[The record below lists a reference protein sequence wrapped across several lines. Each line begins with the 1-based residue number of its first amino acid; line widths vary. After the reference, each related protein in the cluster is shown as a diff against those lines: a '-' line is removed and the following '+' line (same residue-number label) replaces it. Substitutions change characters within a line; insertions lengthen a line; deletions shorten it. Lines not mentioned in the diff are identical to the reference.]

1 MTDIK
6 QTVALDFQ
14 SNVKELSSDVITLKR
29 QILELGEQQK
39 QLNKDFKDGLITQEE
54 YAAGL
59 LASEKQMKDY
69 NKRLKDSQDK
79 LEELKNKNKG
89 FKGALQD
96 VEKEVDKMTGG
107 FLSSFKKLATNP
119 YFAAISIALTAIVG
133 AFNKLRDAIKNSDN
147 AGTAF
152 ARLGAVLKAPLELV
166 NKLVDTLA
174 NGLGKLADGFSRFM
188 QSLMPEGI
196 REEADAMAEL
206 VERTDALEEA
216 ERQYTVHHAERVAEQ
231 KKLNTI
237 IRDSVGQ
244 TAEARAKAVRDNL
257 QLEQEDINERRRN
270 VQEKIDLLKLEHRNQ
285 QSWSDD
291 VKQEYS
297 NLVAE
302 MIGINDSYND
312 ALAQSTRY
320 MKQISSDQIEEWAK
334 MSDGADGYRK
344 KIQEVV
350 QAQSESRTNAANI
363 FIEESKKESEAFDEI
378 INQTANVVKDLDKK
392 LANLKTSD
400 QTELVK
406 KGIQNVNRAIDENT
420 KKLNTLKGARDAAN
434 SGDETALTN
443 YLIEIKR
450 LNYLGEEYDE
460 FKNYL
465 LQTARAY
472 NDINTAQEK
481 QKKDEEELNK
491 KVSDKKIEEAKKAWE
506 KESSRLEAENGAR
519 IALMEEGA
527 EKEKEIIREDNRKK
541 LRDLDYQLKYEGMS
555 REEYNNR
562 KIILEKETE
571 KKITDVIVKEEDKRA
586 KKLAKEREEEEK
598 KRKEEEKNRAEATKQ
613 RQIQN
618 YRDAQSAYM
627 QLSAQY
633 KLISKQLND
642 EYNDA
647 LSEGTLDGTRKAQ
660 QALDKLS
667 DEYKYRQIE
676 LTDSIQEIW
685 NKVQLGELTEEQA
698 NNMVKVFE
706 AALLQLGVDMETLK
720 KMTKDAE
727 NATHDITIKLTQDI
741 VSSVSSTFEALG
753 TVFDY
758 MATAY
763 EDKLNKML
771 EDSESFDKSQTEQ
784 ALDLAE
790 SQYHATIAGIIL
802 NQAAALGNVVVGAL
816 GAFANQPGGIAAK
829 IAALAAATTAGLSA
843 VFSGIQ
849 QAKVAADTYNE
860 QKKKIE
866 EKSKYAT
873 GGYVEGAG
881 TTTSDSIPARLSNG
895 EAVINAKS
903 TSMYYD
909 LLSKINQAGG
919 GVAFPNA
926 QNTPILRFA
935 SGGVA
940 NSTATI
946 VEAVKTAVKDIQ
958 PVVSVKEITRVQ
970 NKLKAKEI

>member
-1 MTDIK
+1 MADETKKTVIIDV
-6 QTVALDFQ
+6 QTNANDATQ
-14 SNVKELSSDVITLKR
+14 KMGGLKSAVN
-29 QILELGEQQK
+29 EVTK
-39 QLNKDFKDGLITQEE
+39 
-54 YAAGL
+54 AG
-59 LASEKQMKDY
+59 
-69 NKRLKDSQDK
+69 
-79 LEELKNKNKG
+79 
-89 FKGALQD
+89 
-96 VEKEVDKMTGG
+96 DKMTGG
-107 FLSSFKKLATNP
+107 MLSSFKKLATNP
-119 YFAAISIALTAIVG
+119 YVAAIGVALGAIVG
-133 AFNKLRDAIKNSDN
+133 VFNRLRNAIKNSDD

-166 NKLVDTLA
+166 NKLVDTVA

-312 ALAQSTRY
+312 ALSQSTRY

-350 QAQSESRTNAANI
+350 QAQADSRTNAANI

-400 QTELVK
+400 QTEVVK

-420 KKLNTLKGARDAAN
+420 KKINTLKGARDAAN

-450 LNYLGEEYDE
+450 LNYLGAEYDE

-519 IALMEEGA
+519 IALMEDGI
-527 EKEKEIIREDNRKK
+527 EKQNAIIDEDYRKR
-541 LRDLDYQLKYEGMS
+541 LRDLDYQLKYEGVS
-555 REEYNNR
+555 RKEYNNR

-571 KKITDVIVKEEDKRA
+571 KKITDIY
-586 KKLAKEREEEEK
+586 L
-598 KRKEEEKNRAEATKQ
+598 KEEEKRDKEIKKQREANEKSLAEATKQ

-633 KLISKQLND
+633 KQVSKQLND
-642 EYNDA
+642 EYNAA
-647 LSEGTLDGTRKAQ
+647 LSEGTLDGAHRAQ

-676 LTDSIQEIW
+676 LTDRIQEIW
-685 NKVQLGELTEEQA
+685 NKVDLGELTEEQA

-706 AALLQLGVDMETLK
+706 AALLQLGVDIETLK
-720 KMTKDAE
+720 GMVKDTE

-771 EDSESFDKSQTEQ
+771 EDSESFDKSQTKQ

-816 GAFANQPGGIAAK
+816 GAFANTPGGIAAK

-881 TTTSDSIPARLSNG
+881 TATSDSIPARLSNG

-946 VEAVKTAVKDIQ
+946 VEAVKTAVSDIQ